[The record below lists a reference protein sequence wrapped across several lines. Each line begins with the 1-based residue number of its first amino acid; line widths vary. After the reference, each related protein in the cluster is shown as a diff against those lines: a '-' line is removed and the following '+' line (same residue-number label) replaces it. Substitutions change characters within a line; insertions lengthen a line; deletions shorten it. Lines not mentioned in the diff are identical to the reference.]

1 MKVSLNWLKNY
12 LNIELAPE
20 QIASILTETGLEV
33 ESVELLEAVQGGLN
47 GVVVGEVLTCEKH
60 PDAEKLK
67 VTTVNLGEEI
77 VQIVCG
83 APNVAAGQKVLVATV
98 GCTLYPKPDEPFKI
112 KSAKIRGVASNGMIC
127 AEDELGIGT
136 SHDGILVLPNEVAVG
151 LPASKYFD
159 LESDAV
165 FEIGLTPNRADA
177 MGHIGVA
184 RDLKAYLNTHEQLG
198 LSLNWPRTEPLT
210 VNEEVL
216 PVNIVLEAN
225 DLCPRYSG
233 VTIVGVKVG
242 PSPEWLQRSLRAVG
256 LSPINNIVDVTNF
269 VMRELGTPLHAFDAA
284 VVGASVH
291 IKSAKSEEKFTT
303 LDGVTHTLEG
313 EELMI
318 SNTQEHLCI
327 AGVFGGQHSGIS
339 EKTTTVFLE
348 SALFHPVSVRK
359 TAKKH
364 NLHTDAS
371 FRFERGVDPSLTLY
385 ALRRAAQL
393 IIEVA
398 GGTLGMNEKEVYP
411 TPVEATPILVS
422 LKKMN
427 TLFGQDLAKETVLNI
442 LNELDFSVLEDKG
455 DELLLEAPLYRVD
468 VTRWVDVAEE
478 VLRIYGFNKIAIP
491 EKWSFNLPVKA
502 GVDKEL
508 VRHTLSEFLVGKG
521 MNEVLNNSL
530 TKKQYTES
538 LQSDSLQASNAVAL
552 LNPLSQD
559 LGVMRQS
566 MLFGLLENARYNQ
579 NRQQSNLKLFENGKI
594 YWKTEKGMVEEEQIG
609 LLFSGKKFP
618 ENWNHP
624 TEKIDFFYAK
634 GIMESILQRFGLL
647 VNAQEESWESE
658 LVEGGLVFTVFKKK
672 VAALGKVDS
681 QLKKQF
687 DVKQEVFYAEIYW
700 ENLLQ
705 SFDKVNIKFK
715 EIPKSFAV
723 RRDYSLI
730 LDQSITF
737 SALKNTALKTDKKLL
752 KEVGLFDVYEGDKLP
767 EGKKSYAMSFVLQDG
782 DRTLQDDEIHAV
794 MDKIKIAFETEHGAS
809 LRES

>member
-12 LNIELAPE
+12 LNIELAPD

-33 ESVELLEAVQGGLN
+33 ESVEFLEAVQGGLS

-67 VTTVNLGEEI
+67 VTTVNLGDEV

-127 AEDELGIGT
+127 AEDELGIGA
-136 SHDGILVLPNEVAVG
+136 SHDGILVLPNEVLVG

-184 RDLKAYLNTHEQLG
+184 RDLKAYLNTHQSLG
-198 LSLNWPRTEPLT
+198 LSLHLPEVAPLT
-210 VNEEVL
+210 VREEIL
-216 PVNIVLEAN
+216 PVNIVVEAT
-225 DLCPRYSG
+225 DICQRYTG

-242 PSPEWLQRSLRAVG
+242 PSPEWLQKRLRAVG
-256 LSPINNIVDVTNF
+256 LSPINNVVDVTNF

-284 VVGASVH
+284 VVGQTVVV
-291 IKSAKSEEKFTT
+291 KKAKNEEKFTT
-303 LDGVTHTLEG
+303 LDGVTHILEG

-318 SNTQEHLCI
+318 SNTHEHLCI
-327 AGVFGGQHSGIS
+327 AGVFGGQHSGIT
-339 EKTTTVFLE
+339 EDTTAVFLE

-371 FRFERGVDPSLTLY
+371 FRFERGVDPNLTLY
-385 ALRRAAQL
+385 ALRRATNL
-393 IIEVA
+393 IMEVT

-411 TPVEATPILVS
+411 NSVQAIPILVS
-422 LKKMN
+422 LTKMN
-427 TLFGQDLAKETVLNI
+427 TLFGQDLEKETVLSI
-442 LNELDFSVLEDKG
+442 LNELDFKVLEDKG
-455 DELLLEAPLYRVD
+455 DELLLESPLYRVD

-478 VLRIYGFNKIAIP
+478 VLRIYGFNKILIP
-491 EKWSFNLPVKA
+491 EKWSFNLPVKG

-508 VRHTLSEFLVGKG
+508 VRQTLSEFLVGKG

-538 LQSDSLQASNAVAL
+538 LHSDSLQAANAVSL

-566 MLFGLLENARYNQ
+566 LLFGLLENARYNQ
-579 NRQQSNLKLFENGKI
+579 NRQQSDLKLFENGKI
-594 YWKTEKGMVEEEQIG
+594 YWKTDKSMVEEEQIG
-609 LLFSGKKFP
+609 LLFSGKKLP

-624 TEKIDFFYAK
+624 IEKIDFFYAK
-634 GIMESILQRFGLL
+634 GIIESVFQRFGLL
-647 VNAQEESWESE
+647 ANAQEESCESE
-658 LVEGGLVFTVFKKK
+658 LLEGGVVFTVFRKK
-672 VAALGKVDS
+672 VAALGKVANH
-681 QLKKQF
+681 LKKQF
-687 DVKQEVFYAEIYW
+687 DIKQDVYYAEIYW

-705 SFDKVNIKFK
+705 SFEKVNIKFK

-723 RRDYSLI
+723 RRDYSLT
-730 LDQSITF
+730 LDKSTTF
-737 SALKNTALKTDKKLL
+737 KDLKMTALKAEKKLL

-767 EGKKSYAMSFVLQDG
+767 EGKKSYALSFVLQDG
-782 DRTLQDDEIHAV
+782 DRTLQDDEIHGV
-794 MDKIKIAFETEHGAS
+794 MDRIKKAFETEHGAQ